1 MTPLIIAINL
11 VILGVTIVIVEKLKR
26 YLLR

>member
-26 YLLR
+26 YL